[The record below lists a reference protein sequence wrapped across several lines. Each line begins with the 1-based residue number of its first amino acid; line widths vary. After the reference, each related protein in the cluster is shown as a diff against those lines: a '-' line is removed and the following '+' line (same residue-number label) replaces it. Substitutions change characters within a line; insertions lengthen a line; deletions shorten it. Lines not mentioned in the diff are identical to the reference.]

1 MSFED
6 VDELFYLL
14 ENPTRRRILQ
24 LLSIER
30 LYPLQLSREIDV
42 TQQAVVKHLRIL
54 ESHGLVKSKDEPS
67 SRGPNRRVYK
77 ASREVSLHIDIGPS
91 TYKQKAET
99 DFDISNLSSQ
109 HKRVLDAIE
118 ESRQMNSKARM
129 DLLSRVSEDLRKSV
143 DDVENERRSLMALI
157 GELNREITST
167 AQRGIV
173 SRAETKLEDLLKGL
187 SESGHE
193 ISDIEMNKARDRLIE
208 DERECNY
215 HERRLLHH
223 ILHNKDYTIESAA
236 ASLGLREAEVR
247 LVLES
252 LQLRGLTR

>member
-1 MSFED
+1 MSIDE

-24 LLSIER
+24 LLSVER

-54 ESHGLVKSKDEPS
+54 EQHGLVKSRDEPS
-67 SRGPNRRVYK
+67 SRGPNRRVYN

-99 DFDISNLSSQ
+99 DFDISNLSE
-109 HKRVLDAIE
+109 KNRRVLDAVA
-118 ESRQMNSKARM
+118 ESRDMNSKARM
-129 DLLSRVSEDLRKSV
+129 DLLSRVSEDLRKSIK
-143 DDVENERRSLMALI
+143 DVEDERRCLMALV
-157 GELNREITST
+157 GELNREIIST
-167 AQRGIV
+167 AQ
-173 SRAETKLEDLLKGL
+173 SAECTYE
-187 SESGHE
+187 
-193 ISDIEMNKARDRLIE
+193 
-208 DERECNY
+208 
-215 HERRLLHH
+215 ERRLLHH
-223 ILHNKDYTIESAA
+223 ILHNKDYTIEGAA

-252 LQLRGLTR
+252 LQNRGLTR

>member
-1 MSFED
+1 MSIDE

-24 LLSIER
+24 LLSVER

-54 ESHGLVKSKDEPS
+54 EQHGLVKSRDEPS
-67 SRGPNRRVYK
+67 SRGPNRRVYA

-99 DFDISNLSSQ
+99 DFDISNLSEQ
-109 HKRVLDAIE
+109 NRRVLDAVA
-118 ESRQMNSKARM
+118 ESRHMNSKARM
-129 DLLSRVSEDLRKSV
+129 DLFSRVSEDLRKSIR
-143 DDVENERRSLMALI
+143 DVEDERRCLMALV
-157 GELNREITST
+157 GELNREIIST
-167 AQRGIV
+167 AH
-173 SRAETKLEDLLKGL
+173 SAECTYE
-187 SESGHE
+187 
-193 ISDIEMNKARDRLIE
+193 
-208 DERECNY
+208 
-215 HERRLLHH
+215 ERRLLHH
-223 ILHNKDYTIESAA
+223 ILHNKDYTIEGAA

-252 LQLRGLTR
+252 LQNRGLTR